1 MDFINL
7 KLASQLK
14 IKLKGSKILQEESGK
29 NKSPMEKINKQIII

>member
-14 IKLKGSKILQEESGK
+14 IKLKGSKILQEESEK
-29 NKSPMEKINKQIII
+29 NKQTNNYMMSS